1 MPEFGKT
8 ILGKDIAP
16 FDEKSYEIVPAG
28 LIVGLG
34 LSGPWNIHLFFTLPH
49 KLHVKDDTFSMT
61 GLVSSLPP
69 VIPLRTACADCIMHL
84 TGVHHHPSRQ
94 CGHPIPHGDFK
105 IADIDTFGIATPSCG
120 HGCTCFAKYALAMTM
135 TETAHEA
142 QKAKARAEGGKCFCE
157 CCSPPRT
164 NYFPFGCSPDLDKLA
179 ADIKL
184 IAPTGGAPGTTDMER
199 P

>member
-84 TGVHHHPSRQ
+84 T
-94 CGHPIPHGDFK
+94 
-105 IADIDTFGIATPSCG
+105 
-120 HGCTCFAKYALAMTM
+120 
-135 TETAHEA
+135 
-142 QKAKARAEGGKCFCE
+142 
-157 CCSPPRT
+157 
-164 NYFPFGCSPDLDKLA
+164 
-179 ADIKL
+179 
-184 IAPTGGAPGTTDMER
+184 
-199 P
+199 

>member
-84 TGVHHHPSRQ
+84 TGLHHHPSRHSVATRSRTETSRSPTSIRLGLPRQ
-94 CGHPIPHGDFK
+94 
-105 IADIDTFGIATPSCG
+105 AVVTAALVSLSTPS
-120 HGCTCFAKYALAMTM
+120 L
-135 TETAHEA
+135 
-142 QKAKARAEGGKCFCE
+142 
-157 CCSPPRT
+157 
-164 NYFPFGCSPDLDKLA
+164 
-179 ADIKL
+179 
-184 IAPTGGAPGTTDMER
+184 
-199 P
+199 